1 MDRQLW
7 PIGHFTRRACT
18 WMILLTVLAV
28 GYSAAQ
34 VIICPC
40 DTADGWTVSWGQS
53 LPEKRMEVNSDKRF
67 VTDGDK
73 SLHVVGS
80 VKTED
85 GNQYLGFKLKVQ
97 PFDLQGKALFLDAA
111 TSTPKVTNAFY
122 LRLYDDQGKLVASW
136 NSWGDLLKDKTQTFR
151 FIPGGSKKGMAWEQD
166 SVKSD
171 RLDHVATVELIIGT
185 KEKNVTFDGFFDNLR
200 TEETNMR
207 TMKDVTAPK
216 KLYPSTTVIE
226 NGKPSAAIVAPQS
239 ADMQSVVESFRKRLQ
254 EVTGLAF
261 AVVDEK
267 SVKPEHLRSSN
278 LILLGNSEN
287 NRLIE
292 GLYARYQTA
301 VDAVFPGIGGHEV
314 RTISDPWGTGRDAVV
329 LGGSDAKGV
338 SDATEDFLTRLE
350 KAGKTT
356 LPPTLSIVLGPDA
369 QKRFGSTFSDVPKDY
384 VDQQIKAG
392 KNALATGA
400 HTGVTSQL
408 ANLGLKYAWTGKR
421 SYAEAFK
428 AIAYLMY
435 DFYLSKPDTY
445 GGPWGMDADFT
456 LYQLIPAW
464 DAVEESDALTD
475 EDRLKITKILYEFTT
490 TDVARKAAGVVGN
503 RHVRFNHQTF
513 PALGLL
519 YAADYFG
526 KYYNLSE
533 AEDWMSIAD
542 ECFQV
547 QSDSTKSHED
557 CNGYQWLTNGHTLRY
572 CLAKP
577 DFRMFEN
584 GNARKVADYSIIGMD
599 NLGYQATYGDVGG
612 PFGWFSEYVPLK
624 AAEWFYKDGRYQWV
638 IERKRGLRATNNL
651 CDFETTHKTVE
662 PTDLAHPIAWPLEP
676 MYYDTFG
683 EEGRPSADKCV
694 DKVVFRSSFDPK
706 DQYLL
711 LDGLSNGGHRHYD
724 GNSIVRLTQ
733 NGRIWLADCDYIKS
747 LPKFHN
753 GVLIFKDGQS
763 QTIPSYTELEHF
775 ADFPTSAF
783 STTTLRN
790 YAGVDWHRHIVWQ
803 KEKYF
808 VVIDQMEAKDANRYD
823 FRCLWRGLG
832 KTNVTDRGLDLEQ
845 KEGERFHIQTVPG
858 HQFKLQDDAEYGRN
872 YSVYQYC
879 DPVVRNFQILA
890 SPTLKAGETFNHV
903 SVLYGE
909 NDARRL
915 KLKVDSLGQNTYLIS
930 GDVTAMVGVE
940 SLRRPNPGKDSGPT
954 QQVTRLPGGLEIAAA
969 QFHITAQ
976 HASLVGATLFRWT
989 IGGKKVEFKSAT
1001 PTDVDIN
1008 FTTGKAEGKQ
1018 ATPVSGL
1025 KAGME
1030 PLVAN
1035 ALGDMYT
1042 SVLPPAASASTSQT
1056 KAPALQK
1063 AWSFKEQL
1071 DNYLLSGNSGQFEA
1085 ADLGAMIVA
1094 TPAPSAANCFSGQ
1107 PQTPKDISRLV
1118 DGGTANTEN
1127 CVMWDDDVPVV
1138 VTMDLKKPCQLTKV
1152 IVKAWFATS
1161 SSKGRIFQLGQL
1173 LGEAS
1178 NDGFRQDVRKVI
1190 ELGDT
1195 KTYNSWGDPVPY
1207 KFENLNCEAAQLRLT
1222 LTPRKGTG
1230 IYISELEVWGNRTG
1244 LAEEFAKKGK
1254 TGMPSHIFQSLATAD
1269 LNGDGAAEII
1279 AGSTNGK
1286 VYAIDA
1292 QGKLLWN
1299 FVTNGPVHAVAA
1311 DDLDGDGKVEVIAG
1325 SDDTCV
1331 YVLDSSGK
1339 ERWRFD
1345 VPYYKRKGIVRVVFT
1360 TDLEGDGKKEVI
1372 AGADSWRYYAL
1383 DCNGKEKWHVE
1394 SVHGSTAGC
1403 AADLDGDGKSEVVCG
1418 TEYYWWP
1425 CAGSDG
1431 KVRWSYSTRTGPKC
1445 NSVCAADVNGDGKK
1459 EVIFGGADTN
1469 ISVVGYDGKLLWQ
1482 YNTGDEVTHVLA
1494 ADLDG
1499 DGKAEVIASSL
1510 SFNVYALKGDG
1521 TRLWRCDLGD
1531 GVTRI
1536 ASLGSRIV
1544 AGTENGRVVMLS
1556 AEGKVVGSH
1565 DAGSEVVALT
1575 PIPSSAAQ
1583 RSVVVSTKG
1592 GELLTLH

>member
-1 MDRQLW
+1 MVHGRK
-7 PIGHFTRRACT
+7 GFTL
-18 WMILLTVLAV
+18 IELLVVIAGV
-28 GYSAAQ
+28 IFIAFSVASAATQ
-34 VIICPC
+34 ELICSF
-40 DTADGWTVSWGQS
+40 DTPDGWTLS
-53 LPEKRMEVNSDKRF
+53 LGKSLSEKGVEVNSDKRF
-67 VTDGDK
+67 VTEGDK

-80 VKTED
+80 VKAEK
-85 GNQYLGFKLKVQ
+85 GNQYLGYKLKVQ
-97 PFDLQGKALFLDAA
+97 PFDLRGKALFIDAT
-111 TSTPKVTNAFY
+111 TSTPTVANAFY
-122 LRLYDDQGKLVASW
+122 LRLYDGEGKLVASW
-136 NSWGDLLKDKTQTFR
+136 NSWGDLLKDRMQTFR
-151 FIPGGSKKGMAWEQD
+151 FIPGGSKKGMSWEQD
-166 SVKSD
+166 KVKSD
-171 RLDHVATVELIIGT
+171 KLDQVTTVELIIGT
-185 KEKNVTFDGFFDNLR
+185 RAKNVTFDAYFDNLR

-216 KLYPSTTVIE
+216 RLYPTTNLVE
-226 NGKPSAAIVAPQS
+226 NGQPTAVIVAPMS
-239 ADMQSVVESFRKRLQ
+239 PDLKPVVETFRKRMQ
-254 EVTGLAF
+254 EMTGVAF
-261 AVVDEK
+261 TVVEEK
-267 SVKPEHLRSSN
+267 TAKPELVRSAN
-278 LILLGNSEN
+278 LFLLGNSEN
-287 NRLIE
+287 NPFIE

-314 RTISDPWGTGRDAVV
+314 RTVSDPWGTGRNAVV

-338 SDATEDFLTRLE
+338 ADAVEDFVARLE

-356 LPPTLSIVLGPDA
+356 LPPTLSTVLGTEA
-369 QKRFGSTFSDVPKDY
+369 QKRFGSTFSEVPKDF
-384 VDQQIKAG
+384 VAQQIKAG

-421 SYAEAFK
+421 PYAEAFK
-428 AIAYLMY
+428 AIAYRMY

-464 DAVEESDALTD
+464 DAVEESDTFTD

-490 TDVARKAAGVVGN
+490 TGVAGKAAGVVGN
-503 RHVRFNHQTF
+503 RRVRHNHQTF

-533 AEDWMSIAD
+533 AEDWMSISD

-584 GNARKVADYSIIGMD
+584 GNVRKVADYSIIGMD

-638 IERKRGLRATNNL
+638 IERKRALRATDNL
-651 CDFETTHKTVE
+651 CDFETAHKAVE
-662 PTDLAHPIAWPLEP
+662 PTDLARPIAWPLEP
-676 MYYDTFG
+676 MYYDSFT
-683 EEGRPSADKCV
+683 EDGRPAVEKCV

-763 QTIPSYTELEHF
+763 QTIPSYVELERF
-775 ADFPTSAF
+775 ADFSTAAF
-783 STTTLRN
+783 STTTLRE
-790 YAGVDWHRHIVWQ
+790 YAGVDWHRHTVWQ
-803 KEKYF
+803 KERYF
-808 VVIDQMEAKDANRYD
+808 VVVDQMEAKEANRFD

-832 KTNVTDRGLDLEQ
+832 KANVTDRGLDLEQ
-845 KEGERFHIQTVPG
+845 KDGERFHIQTVPG
-858 HQFKLQDDAEYGRN
+858 RQLKLQDDAEYGRN

-879 DPVVRNFQILA
+879 DPIVRNFQILA
-890 SPTLKAGETFNHV
+890 SPTLRPGETFNHV

-909 NDARRL
+909 NDGKPL
-915 KLKVDSLGQNTYLIS
+915 KIKVDALSPSAFLLS
-930 GDVTAMVGVE
+930 GNANAIVGIGDA
-940 SLRRPNPGKDSGPT
+940 SKAA
-954 QQVTRLPGGLEIAAA
+954 RLPGGVEIAAA
-969 QFHITAQ
+969 QFHVTAQ
-976 HASLVGATLFRWT
+976 HASLVGASLFRWT
-989 IGGKKVEFKSAT
+989 VGGKKVEFKSAT
-1001 PTDVDIN
+1001 PTDLDIN
-1008 FTTGKAEGKQ
+1008 FVTGKTEGEQ
-1018 ATPVSGL
+1018 GVPVAGL
-1025 KAGME
+1025 QTGMDS
-1030 PLVAN
+1030 LIAR
-1035 ALGDMYT
+1035 ALGDLSKT
-1042 SVLPPAASASTSQT
+1042 IAPPSALPSTT
-1056 KAPALQK
+1056 GAKTPALQK
-1063 AWSFKEQL
+1063 TWSFREQV
-1071 DNYLLSGNSGQFEA
+1071 DYLLSGNAGQLEA
-1085 ADLGAMIVA
+1085 ADLGTTLTA
-1094 TPAPSAANCFSGQ
+1094 TPAPGAVNCFSGL

-1127 CVMWDDDVPVV
+1127 CVMWDDDVPV
-1138 VTMDLKKPCQLTKV
+1138 TLILDLKKPCGLTKV

-1161 SSKGRIFQLGQL
+1161 SSKGRIFQLRQL
-1173 LGEAS
+1173 LGEVS
-1178 NDGFRQDVRKVI
+1178 IDGFKQDVRKVM
-1190 ELGDT
+1190 ELNDT

-1207 KFENLNCEAAQLRLT
+1207 HRFENLNCRAAQLRLT
-1222 LTPRKGTG
+1222 LTPRKSTG
-1230 IYISELEVWGNRTG
+1230 IYIAEVEVWGNRAG
-1244 LAEEFAKKGK
+1244 LAEAFALKGK
-1254 TGMPSHIFQSLATAD
+1254 TGIPTHIFQTLATAD
-1269 LNGDGAAEII
+1269 LNGDGVSEIV

-1286 VYAIDA
+1286 VYALDA
-1292 QGKLLWN
+1292 QGKQLWT
-1299 FVTNGPVHAVAA
+1299 FLTNGPVHAVAT

-1325 SDDTCV
+1325 SEDAHV
-1331 YVLDSSGK
+1331 YALDAAGK
-1339 ERWRFD
+1339 ERWRFE
-1345 VPYYKRKGIVRVVFT
+1345 VPYYKRKGIARVVFT

-1403 AADLDGDGKSEVVCG
+1403 AVDLDGDGKTEVVCG
-1418 TEYYWWP
+1418 TEYYCWP

-1431 KVRWSYSTRTGPKC
+1431 KVKWSYSTRTGPKC
-1445 NSVCAADVNGDGKK
+1445 NAVCAADVNGDGKK

-1469 ISVVGYDGKLLWQ
+1469 ISVVSHDGKLLWQ
-1482 YNTGDEVTHVLA
+1482 YNTGDEVTQVLA

-1499 DGKAEVIASSL
+1499 NGKAEVIASSL

-1531 GVTRI
+1531 GVTTI
-1536 ASLGSRIV
+1536 APLGSRIA
-1544 AGTENGRVVMLS
+1544 AGTEDGRVVMLS
-1556 AEGKVVGSH
+1556 AEGNIVGSY
-1565 DAGSEVVALT
+1565 DTGSKVVALSS
-1575 PIPSSAAQ
+1575 IPESDAR

-1592 GELLTLH
+1592 GELLMLH